1 MKYRKVTSDSKKS
14 AGIFY
19 VLAALLFSSL
29 TGCAGD
35 PTFSR
40 PLYQDPTLTVGL
52 ESPLFPEEAPAEPN
66 SHPVEFASQDLV
78 MLLRSIKVQKEV
90 SFLNYYVLRK
100 DSTPQHVFSAELA
113 EILAPHLRAGFA
125 KARPE
130 EMVTFFVNRPREDGI
145 PIITSGGLFVRGMQL
160 SVVLANVD
168 IPVTLERKRT
178 QSRENPLKPLSEPA
192 FHFVPEPHQAIL
204 TEKQAG
210 RRFPESSAVPTL
222 LIRYRQFLRAAQDAP
237 QQPQAVLPQN
247 SDILAPSVENKLRQL
262 KSWYQEGLIREPEY
276 QKKRQEILESF

>member
-1 MKYRKVTSDSKKS
+1 MRFLRAVNHKIPCMPFL
-14 AGIFY
+14 IFASFIA
-19 VLAALLFSSL
+19 VFLS
-29 TGCAGD
+29 GCANS

-52 ESPLFPEEAPAEPN
+52 ESPLFPEEASSEPN
-66 SHPVEFASQDLV
+66 SHPVKFLTQDLV
-78 MLLRSIKVQKEV
+78 KILRSIKVKKEV

-100 DSTPQHVFSAELA
+100 DPTPQHVFSAELA
-113 EILAPHLRAGFA
+113 EILAPHLQAGFA

-145 PIITSGGLFVRGMQL
+145 PMITSGGLFVRGMQL

-178 QSRENPLKPLSEPA
+178 QSRENPLKPLGEPA
-192 FHFVPEPHQAIL
+192 FHFVPESQQTIL
-204 TEKQAG
+204 TETQTSM
-210 RRFPESSAVPTL
+210 RFPESSAVPTL
-222 LIRYRQFLRAAQDAP
+222 LIRYRQFLRAAQDTP

-262 KSWYQEGLIREPEY
+262 KSWYQEGLISESEY
-276 QKKRQEILESF
+276 QKKRKEILESF